1 MPHLT
6 LTDNNIKNQPSLTTL
21 LQNNVQSQI
30 HAFQDL
36 QSIAG
41 KSLQDLCKNKSNLL
55 VFPHCLN
62 EHNNGIEELFICELV
77 GKPNY
82 DGDTICDVENVKV
95 RTGNLMGFIGLG
107 GNKNHNTKLEIR
119 SRFTENTNAN
129 VQDYFLHYMLE
140 KVFRINLF
148 DMNYSHSKNDGF
160 DLLFLIFPYL
170 LKRALR
176 QGIFRTYRTFHK
188 NDAAV
193 KGVIDINRHIKQNTP
208 FNGKIAYHSREYSA
222 DNDITQL
229 IRHTIEFLKQKEI
242 GNSLLNSD
250 NDAKDAVKQ
259 IVAATD
265 SSYCFQNRA
274 KVIHNN
280 LRPINHPY
288 YSGYKYLQQLC
299 LLILRHQSMQYSQSN
314 SPVYGILFDGA
325 WLWEEYL
332 ATILCNPKL
341 AEKQFLHPSN
351 KTGKGGIRLFDN
363 SKNDDDEIAFSKCY
377 RRIYPDF
384 YRKNKLSVQA
394 ESEKLGSSEN
404 DSIILDAKYK
414 HLENGF
420 VRDDLYQIISYMH
433 TMKIATGGFI
443 YPKKVDDGLLRRFA
457 PRNDKKMLAF
467 SNDKEM
473 LASCHDRTKLDFFNV
488 EDYCFSGERGFEAVD
503 FEFLKT
509 YKLANDT
516 GTVSRIAFPVPQ
528 NAKKYSEFKIF
539 MENAEKSMLNP
550 FLRTIP

>member
-6 LTDNNIKNQPSLTTL
+6 LTDNNIANPSSLSSL
-21 LQNNVQSQI
+21 LQNNVESQI

-36 QSIAG
+36 QTIAG
-41 KSLQDLCKNKSNLL
+41 KSLQELCKKNANLL
-55 VFPHCLN
+55 VFPHCLT
-62 EHNNGIEELFICELV
+62 EHNNGIEELSICELV
-77 GKPNY
+77 GNPNY

-95 RTGNLMGFIGLG
+95 KTGNLMGFVGFG

-119 SRFTENTNAN
+119 SRFTDNAKNTNDN
-129 VQDYFLHYMLE
+129 GQDYFLHYMLE

-160 DLLFLIFPYL
+160 DLLFLIFPHL

-176 QGIFRTYRTFHK
+176 QGIFRTYRTFQK

-208 FNGKIAYHSREYSA
+208 FNGKIAYRSREYSA

-242 GNSLLNSD
+242 GKSLLNSD
-250 NDAKDAVKQ
+250 NDTKDAVKQ

-288 YSGYKYLQQLC
+288 YSAYKYLQQLC

-314 SPVYGILFDGA
+314 SPVFGILFDGA
-325 WLWEEYL
+325 WLFEEYL
-332 ATILCNPKL
+332 ATILCDTKL
-341 AEKQFLHPSN
+341 GNKKFEHPEN
-351 KTGKGGIRLFDN
+351 KTGKGGIRLFNN
-363 SKNDDDEIAFSKCY
+363 SKNDDEEIEFSKCY

-384 YRKNKLSVQA
+384 YR
-394 ESEKLGSSEN
+394 EN
-404 DSIILDAKYK
+404 EIILDAKYK

-420 VRDDLYQIISYMH
+420 IRDDLYQIISYMH
-433 TMKIATGGFI
+433 TMKISRGGFI
-443 YPKKVDDGLLRRFA
+443 YPISSTTSKDKSYEVD
-457 PRNDKKMLAF
+457 
-467 SNDKEM
+467 
-473 LASCHDRTKLDFFNV
+473 V
-488 EDYCFSGERGFEAVD
+488 
-503 FEFLKT
+503 KT

-516 GTVSRIAFPVPQ
+516 GTVSTIAFPIPQ
-528 NAKKYSEFKIF
+528 NAKKYKDFSEMIKITERKILEQNKTF
-539 MENAEKSMLNP
+539 ML
-550 FLRTIP
+550 

>member
-6 LTDNNIKNQPSLTTL
+6 LTDNNIANPSSISSL
-21 LQNNVQSQI
+21 LQNDVQSQI

-36 QSIAG
+36 QTIAG
-41 KSLQDLCKNKSNLL
+41 KSLQELCKQNVNLL

-62 EHNNGIEELFICELV
+62 EHNNGIDELSICELV
-77 GKPNY
+77 GNPNY
-82 DGDTICDVENVKV
+82 DGDTICDVENVKIKS
-95 RTGNLMGFIGLG
+95 GNLMGFIGFG

-119 SRFTENTNAN
+119 SRFTENSNDN
-129 VQDYFLHYMLE
+129 GQDFFLHYMLE

-160 DLLFLIFPYL
+160 DLLFLIFPHL

-188 NDAAV
+188 NDGAV

-208 FNGKIAYHSREYSA
+208 FNGKIAYRSREYSA

-242 GNSLLNSD
+242 GKSLLNSD
-250 NDAKDAVKQ
+250 NDTKDAVKQ

-265 SSYCFQNRA
+265 SSYCLQNRA

-280 LRPINHPY
+280 LRPVNHPY
-288 YSGYKYLQQLC
+288 YSAYKYLQQLC

-332 ATILCNPKL
+332 ATILCDSKL
-341 AEKQFLHPSN
+341 GNKKFEHPTNKEK
-351 KTGKGGIRLFDN
+351 KGGIRLFDN
-363 SKNDDDEIAFSKCY
+363 SKGSEEETSFSKCY

-384 YRKNKLSVQA
+384 YKNNTTD
-394 ESEKLGSSEN
+394 SEYLKN
-404 DSIILDAKYK
+404 DGTILDAKYK
-414 HLENGF
+414 DLGKSL

-433 TMKIATGGFI
+433 TMKIPRGGFI
-443 YPKKVDDGLLRRFA
+443 YPLKYYK
-457 PRNDKKMLAF
+457 NDKSF
-467 SNDKEM
+467 DE
-473 LASCHDRTKLDFFNV
+473 
-488 EDYCFSGERGFEAVD
+488 
-503 FEFLKT
+503 KT
-509 YKLANDT
+509 YNLSGLS
-516 GTVSRIAFPVPQ
+516 GTVSTYGI
-528 NAKKYSEFKIF
+528 
-539 MENAEKSMLNP
+539 
-550 FLRTIP
+550 TIPCKEKYQDFKNHLEQFEQELLNKFIL

>member
-6 LTDNNIKNQPSLTTL
+6 LTDNNIANPSSLSSL
-21 LQNNVQSQI
+21 LQNDVHSQI
-30 HAFQDL
+30 QAFQDL
-36 QSIAG
+36 QTIAR
-41 KSLQDLCKNKSNLL
+41 KPLQELCKQNANLL
-55 VFPHCLN
+55 VFPHCLD
-62 EHNNGIEELFICELV
+62 EHNNGIEELSICELV
-77 GKPNY
+77 GNPNY

-95 RTGNLMGFIGLG
+95 KTGNLMGFVGLG
-107 GNKNHNTKLEIR
+107 RNKNHNTKLEIR
-119 SRFTENTNAN
+119 SRFTENSNDN
-129 VQDYFLHYMLE
+129 GQDYFLHYMLE

-160 DLLFLIFPYL
+160 DLLFLIFPHL

-176 QGIFRTYRTFHK
+176 QGIFRTYRTFQK

-208 FNGKIAYHSREYSA
+208 FNGKIAYRSREYSA

-229 IRHTIEFLKQKEI
+229 IRHTIEFLKQKDI
-242 GNSLLNSD
+242 GKSLLNSD
-250 NDAKDAVKQ
+250 NDTKDAVKQ

-280 LRPINHPY
+280 LRPVNHPY
-288 YSGYKYLQQLC
+288 YSAYKYLQQLC

-351 KTGKGGIRLFDN
+351 KTGEGGIKLFDN
-363 SKNDDDEIAFSKCY
+363 SQNDDNEIAFSKCY

-384 YRKNKLSVQA
+384 YRKNQTSLRVGKKKSSLEGAQSSLPA
-394 ESEKLGSSEN
+394 ERGSPEN
-404 DSIILDAKYK
+404 DGIILDAKYK

-443 YPKKVDDGLLRRFA
+443 FPISLT
-457 PRNDKKMLAF
+457 PSTNQ
-467 SNDKEM
+467 
-473 LASCHDRTKLDFFNV
+473 SCEIEV
-488 EDYCFSGERGFEAVD
+488 
-503 FEFLKT
+503 KT

-516 GTVSRIAFPVPQ
+516 GTVCTIAFPVPQ

-539 MENAEKSMLNP
+539 MENAEKSMFNP

>member
-6 LTDNNIKNQPSLTTL
+6 LTDNNIKNQLSLTTL
-21 LQNNVQSQI
+21 LQNDVKAQI
-30 HAFQDL
+30 QAFQDL
-36 QSIAG
+36 QTIAG
-41 KSLQDLCKNKSNLL
+41 KPLQELCKQNANLL
-55 VFPHCLN
+55 VFPHCLD
-62 EHNNGIEELFICELV
+62 EHNNGIEELSICELV
-77 GKPNY
+77 GNPNY

-95 RTGNLMGFIGLG
+95 KTGNLMGFVGLG

-119 SRFTENTNAN
+119 SRFTENSNDN
-129 VQDYFLHYMLE
+129 GQDFFLHYMLE

-148 DMNYSHSKNDGF
+148 DMNYSHSKNNGF
-160 DLLFLIFPYL
+160 DLLFLIFPHL

-176 QGIFRTYRTFHK
+176 QGIFRTYRTFQK

-208 FNGKIAYHSREYSA
+208 FNGKIAYRSREYSA

-242 GNSLLNSD
+242 GKSLLNSD
-250 NDAKDAVKQ
+250 NDTKDAVKQ

-265 SSYCFQNRA
+265 SSYCLQNRA

-280 LRPINHPY
+280 LRPVNHPY

-332 ATILCNPKL
+332 ATILCDTKL

-363 SKNDDDEIAFSKCY
+363 SQNDDDEIAFSKCY

-384 YRKNKLSVQA
+384 YRKNQ
-394 ESEKLGSSEN
+394 
-404 DSIILDAKYK
+404 IILDAKYK

-457 PRNDKKMLAF
+457 PRNDK
-467 SNDKEM
+467 EM
-473 LASCHDRTKLDFFNV
+473 LATCNDKTKLEFFNV
-488 EDYCFSGERGFEAVD
+488 EDFCFSGESGFEAVD

-516 GTVSRIAFPVPQ
+516 GTVLTFAFPVLQ
-528 NAKKYSEFKIF
+528 KVENYNDFSYFMKLSEKYLKLQFS
-539 MENAEKSMLNP
+539 
-550 FLRTIP
+550 

>member
-6 LTDNNIKNQPSLTTL
+6 LTDNNIVNLSSISSL
-21 LQNNVQSQI
+21 LQNDVESQI

-36 QSIAG
+36 QTIAG
-41 KSLQDLCKNKSNLL
+41 KSLQELCKKNANLL

-62 EHNNGIEELFICELV
+62 EHNNRIEELSICELV
-77 GKPNY
+77 GNPNY

-95 RTGNLMGFIGLG
+95 KTGNLMGFIGFG

-119 SRFTENTNAN
+119 SRFTDNAKNTNDN
-129 VQDYFLHYMLE
+129 GQDYFLHYMLE

-160 DLLFLIFPYL
+160 DLLFLIFPHL

-176 QGIFRTYRTFHK
+176 QGIFRTYRTFQK

-208 FNGKIAYHSREYSA
+208 FNGKIAYRSREYSV

-242 GNSLLNSD
+242 GKSLLNSD
-250 NDAKDAVKQ
+250 NDTKDAVKQ

-274 KVIHNN
+274 KIIHNN

-288 YSGYKYLQQLC
+288 YSSYKYLQQLC

-325 WLWEEYL
+325 WLFEEYL
-332 ATILCNPKL
+332 WTILKPL
-341 AEKQFLHPSN
+341 DFEHPEN
-351 KTGKGGIRLFDN
+351 KTGKGGIRLFDK
-363 SKNDDDEIAFSKCY
+363 SKNDDEEIGFSKCY

-384 YRKNKLSVQA
+384 YR
-394 ESEKLGSSEN
+394 EN
-404 DSIILDAKYK
+404 EIILDAKYK

-420 VRDDLYQIISYMH
+420 IRDDLYQIISYMH
-433 TMKIATGGFI
+433 TMKISRGGFI
-443 YPKKVDDGLLRRFA
+443 YPISSTTSKDQ
-457 PRNDKKMLAF
+457 
-467 SNDKEM
+467 SYE
-473 LASCHDRTKLDFFNV
+473 V
-488 EDYCFSGERGFEAVD
+488 EI
-503 FEFLKT
+503 KT

-516 GTVSRIAFPVPQ
+516 GTVSTIAFPIPQ
-528 NAKKYSEFKIF
+528 NAKNYKEFSEMIKITERKILEQNKTF
-539 MENAEKSMLNP
+539 ML
-550 FLRTIP
+550 

>member
-6 LTDNNIKNQPSLTTL
+6 LTDNNIANLSSLTSL
-21 LQNNVQSQI
+21 LQNDVQSQI
-30 HAFQDL
+30 HVFQDL
-36 QSIAG
+36 QTIAG
-41 KSLQDLCKNKSNLL
+41 KPLQELCKKNANLL
-55 VFPHCLN
+55 VFPHCLD
-62 EHNNGIEELFICELV
+62 EHNNGIEELSICELV
-77 GKPNY
+77 GNPNY

-95 RTGNLMGFIGLG
+95 KTGNLMGFVGLG

-119 SRFTENTNAN
+119 SRFTENSNDN
-129 VQDYFLHYMLE
+129 GQDYFLHYMLE

-160 DLLFLIFPYL
+160 DLLFLIFPHL

-176 QGIFRTYRTFHK
+176 QGIFRTYRTFQK

-208 FNGKIAYHSREYSA
+208 FNGKIAYRSREYSA

-229 IRHTIEFLKQKEI
+229 IRHTIEFLKQKDI
-242 GNSLLNSD
+242 GKSLLNSD
-250 NDAKDAVKQ
+250 NDTKDAVKQ

-280 LRPINHPY
+280 LRPVNHPY

-341 AEKQFLHPSN
+341 GNQKFKHPTN
-351 KTGKGGIRLFDN
+351 KDKKGGIKLFDN
-363 SKNDDDEIAFSKCY
+363 SNTGEEDFAKCY

-384 YRKNKLSVQA
+384 YKPNSKDDEFLKND
-394 ESEKLGSSEN
+394 G
-404 DSIILDAKYK
+404 IILDAKYK
-414 HLENGF
+414 HLENGLI
-420 VRDDLYQIISYMH
+420 RDDLYQIISYMH
-433 TMKIATGGFI
+433 TMKIPCGGFI
-443 YPKKVDDGLLRRFA
+443 YPIKQSNPSENENSDDLKTFKLSGLGG
-457 PRNDKKMLAF
+457 
-467 SNDKEM
+467 
-473 LASCHDRTKLDFFNV
+473 NV
-488 EDYCFSGERGFEAVD
+488 Y
-503 FEFLKT
+503 T
-509 YKLANDT
+509 YKLK
-516 GTVSRIAFPVPQ
+516 IP
-528 NAKKYSEFKIF
+528 YSTNYPKFSET
-539 MENAEKSMLNP
+539 MEKAEKSILKLFLNKS
-550 FLRTIP
+550 

>member
-6 LTDNNIKNQPSLTTL
+6 LTDNNIANLSSLSSL
-21 LQNNVQSQI
+21 LQNNVESQI

-36 QSIAG
+36 QTIAG
-41 KSLQDLCKNKSNLL
+41 KSLQELCKKNANLL

-77 GKPNY
+77 GNPNY

-95 RTGNLMGFIGLG
+95 KTGNLMGFIGFG

-119 SRFTENTNAN
+119 SRFTENTNDN
-129 VQDYFLHYMLE
+129 GQDYFLHYMLE

-160 DLLFLIFPYL
+160 DLLFLIFPHL

-208 FNGKIAYHSREYSA
+208 FNGKIAYRSREYSA
-222 DNDITQL
+222 DNDLTQL

-242 GNSLLNSD
+242 GKSLLNSD
-250 NDAKDAVKQ
+250 NDTKDAVKQ

-280 LRPINHPY
+280 LRPVNHPY
-288 YSGYKYLQQLC
+288 YSSYKYLQQLC

-332 ATILCNPKL
+332 ATILRDSMPNGYKF
-341 AEKQFLHPSN
+341 QHPEN
-351 KTGKGGIRLFDN
+351 KTGKGGIKLFDN
-363 SKNDDDEIAFSKCY
+363 SEDSNEDKTFTKCY
-377 RRIYPDF
+377 RKIYPDF
-384 YRKNKLSVQA
+384 YRKNSKSGDFLQ
-394 ESEKLGSSEN
+394 N
-404 DSIILDAKYK
+404 DGIILDAKYK

-420 VRDDLYQIISYMH
+420 IRDDLYQIISYMH
-433 TMKIATGGFI
+433 TMEIPCGGFI
-443 YPKKVDDGLLRRFA
+443 YPL
-457 PRNDKKMLAF
+457 KMENLEIEF
-467 SNDKEM
+467 S
-473 LASCHDRTKLDFFNV
+473 S
-488 EDYCFSGERGFEAVD
+488 S
-503 FEFLKT
+503 
-509 YKLANDT
+509 KLA
-516 GTVSRIAFPVPQ
+516 GLGGIVSTYGIPI
-528 NAKKYSEFKIF
+528 S
-539 MENAEKSMLNP
+539 ENAENYSVFCKNLKKIEDNLIEM
-550 FLRTIP
+550 FGFRKYC

>member
-6 LTDNNIKNQPSLTTL
+6 LTDNNIANPSSLSSL
-21 LQNNVQSQI
+21 LQNNVESQI

-36 QSIAG
+36 QTIAG
-41 KSLQDLCKNKSNLL
+41 KSLQELCKKNANLL

-77 GKPNY
+77 GNPNY

-95 RTGNLMGFIGLG
+95 KTGNLMGFVGFG

-119 SRFTENTNAN
+119 SRFTENTNDN
-129 VQDYFLHYMLE
+129 GQDYFLHYMLE

-160 DLLFLIFPYL
+160 DLLFLIFPHL

-208 FNGKIAYHSREYSA
+208 FNGKIAYRSREYSA

-242 GNSLLNSD
+242 GKSLLNSD
-250 NDAKDAVKQ
+250 NDTKDAVKQ

-265 SSYCFQNRA
+265 SSYCFQNRG

-280 LRPINHPY
+280 LRPVNHPY
-288 YSGYKYLQQLC
+288 YSSYKYLQQLC

-325 WLWEEYL
+325 WLFEEYL
-332 ATILCNPKL
+332 WTILKPL
-341 AEKQFLHPSN
+341 DFEHPEN

-363 SKNDDDEIAFSKCY
+363 SKNDDEEMEFSKCY

-384 YRKNKLSVQA
+384 YR
-394 ESEKLGSSEN
+394 EN
-404 DSIILDAKYK
+404 EIILDAKYK

-420 VRDDLYQIISYMH
+420 VRDDLYQIISYMY
-433 TMKIATGGFI
+433 TMKIPCGGFI
-443 YPKKVDDGLLRRFA
+443 YPISSTRSIKQSYEVD
-457 PRNDKKMLAF
+457 
-467 SNDKEM
+467 
-473 LASCHDRTKLDFFNV
+473 V
-488 EDYCFSGERGFEAVD
+488 
-503 FEFLKT
+503 KT

-516 GTVSRIAFPVPQ
+516 GTVSTYGIPIPC
-528 NAKKYSEFKIF
+528 KDKYQDFKTHLKQF
-539 MENAEKSMLNP
+539 EQELLNK
-550 FLRTIP
+550 FILCTHYVV